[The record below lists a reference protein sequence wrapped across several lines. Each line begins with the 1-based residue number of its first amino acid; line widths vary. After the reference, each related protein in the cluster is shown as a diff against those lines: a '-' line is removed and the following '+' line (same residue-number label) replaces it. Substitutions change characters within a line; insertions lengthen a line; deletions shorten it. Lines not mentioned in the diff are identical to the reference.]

1 MEDSVKSNTRK
12 HLANEKEPPVMPR
25 LLQFW
30 KSKALNLAGKMVDI
44 LNGLEQSVSD
54 AYFESTK
61 LLDLSAL

>member
-1 MEDSVKSNTRK
+1 
-12 HLANEKEPPVMPR
+12 MPR